1 MSRYAEIAEQ
11 LRGVGSDLD
20 DLALDLLHEAMADG
34 ATHRPAADKV
44 LTQARR
50 AVEKAAALLERLDPT
65 ATDPNGLQQP

>member
-1 MSRYAEIAEQ
+1 MSRYTEIAER

-34 ATHRPAADKV
+34 ATRRPDADKV

-65 ATDPNGLQQP
+65 ATDPTGHLED

>member
-34 ATHRPAADKV
+34 ATRRPDADKV

-65 ATDPNGLQQP
+65 ATDRTPDLL